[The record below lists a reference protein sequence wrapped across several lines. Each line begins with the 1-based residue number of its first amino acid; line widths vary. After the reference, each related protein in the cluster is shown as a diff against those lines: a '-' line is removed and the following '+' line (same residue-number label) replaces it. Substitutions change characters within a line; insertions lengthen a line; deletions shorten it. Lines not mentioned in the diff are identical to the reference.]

1 LNDDESL
8 ILTDKSKLSSV
19 ISNLIKNSIKFTDSG
34 GVIEMG
40 FERKEDKFKNRKLK
54 ILIVEDDEINRLFL
68 STLLNGYCK
77 ELIQAEIG
85 KEAVEICKKDPNID
99 LVFMDIKMPV
109 MDGFE
114 ATKGIRSFNK
124 DIKIIAQTGYVLGG
138 DREKILASGFND
150 YISKPV
156 QREKFESLIKFR
168 SFINYI
174 KELFSQAAPTSC
186 LQVRVK
192 NYLTIVWFCL

>member
-1 LNDDESL
+1 MNDDESL

-77 ELIQAEIG
+77 ELIQAENG

-156 QREKFESLIKFR
+156 QREKFESLIKKY
-168 SFINYI
+168 SGA
-174 KELFSQAAPTSC
+174 L
-186 LQVRVK
+186 
-192 NYLTIVWFCL
+192 

>member
-1 LNDDESL
+1 MNDDESL

-156 QREKFESLIKFR
+156 QREKFESLIKKY
-168 SFINYI
+168 SGA
-174 KELFSQAAPTSC
+174 L
-186 LQVRVK
+186 
-192 NYLTIVWFCL
+192 

>member
-1 LNDDESL
+1 
-8 ILTDKSKLSSV
+8 
-19 ISNLIKNSIKFTDSG
+19 
-34 GVIEMG
+34 MG

-77 ELIQAEIG
+77 ELIQAENG

-156 QREKFESLIKFR
+156 QREKFESLIKKY
-168 SFINYI
+168 SGA
-174 KELFSQAAPTSC
+174 L
-186 LQVRVK
+186 
-192 NYLTIVWFCL
+192 

>member
-77 ELIQAEIG
+77 ELIQAENG

-156 QREKFESLIKFR
+156 QREKFESLIKKY
-168 SFINYI
+168 SGA
-174 KELFSQAAPTSC
+174 L
-186 LQVRVK
+186 
-192 NYLTIVWFCL
+192 